1 MLLTIST
8 THRPATDL
16 GYLLHK
22 NPARA
27 QRFKLAFGEAHV
39 FYTEASEERCTAA
52 LLLDIDT
59 LGLVRGPGAMLSDYV
74 NDRAY
79 VSSSFLCV
87 AIARVFGT
95 ALSGRAK
102 ERPELATTPIPL
114 EASLA
119 AVPCRGSDD
128 IVGSLFG
135 PLGYEVDADGDA
147 EARYRNV
154 RLRTTRTVAELLSH
168 VYVLLPVLDNRKH
181 YWIGQAEVD
190 KLLAHG
196 KGWLEEHPER
206 AYIVRRYLGHRKS
219 LAADATARLEEDA
232 APTDSDGE
240 APAPESEK
248 HPSLHDQRLE
258 WVMDTLK
265 AASAKRVADIG
276 CGEGQLLRRLLPD
289 RDFTEIV
296 GAEASPRALE
306 IAERRLKLRKLNEA
320 DRKRIRLV
328 QTGLTYRDKRLE
340 GFDAATVVEVVEHI
354 DPDRLPAF
362 EQALFGHAQPRMVLL
377 TTPNREYNVRFE
389 RLGDGGLRHRD
400 HRFEWSRAEFAAWA
414 RSVSERYGYEDE
426 IGGIGPDDPEVG
438 APTLRG
444 VFRRWS

>member
-27 QRFKLAFGEAHV
+27 QAFKLAFGEAHV
-39 FYTEASEERCTAA
+39 FYTEATGERCTAA
-52 LLLDIDT
+52 LLLDIDP

-102 ERPELATTPIPL
+102 ERPELAATRIPL

-119 AVPCRGSDD
+119 AVPCRGGDE
-128 IVGSLFG
+128 IVERLFG
-135 PLGYEVDADGDA
+135 PLGYEVDAGGDA

-154 RLRTTRTVAELLSH
+154 RLRSTRTLSELLSH
-168 VYVLLPVLDNRKH
+168 IYVLLPVLDNRKH
-181 YWIGQAEVD
+181 YWIGDAEVD

-206 AYIVRRYLGHRKS
+206 EYIVRRYLGHRRS
-219 LAADATARLEEDA
+219 LAADATARLHEETPA
-232 APTDSDGE
+232 ADNGADT
-240 APAPESEK
+240 PAPESEK

-258 WVMDTLK
+258 WVIDSLK
-265 AASAKRVADIG
+265 AAAAKRVVDIG
-276 CGEGQLLRRLLPD
+276 CGEGQLLRRLLPI

-306 IAERRLKLRKLNEA
+306 IAERRLKLRKLSEA

-328 QTGLTYRDKRLE
+328 QTGLTYRDKRLD
-340 GFDAATVVEVVEHI
+340 GFDAAAVVEVVEHI
-354 DPDRLPAF
+354 DPDRLGAF
-362 EQALFGHAQPRMVLL
+362 EQALFGHAQPRLVLL
-377 TTPNREYNVRFE
+377 TTPNRKYNVRFE
-389 RLGDGGLRHRD
+389 RLAEGGLRHRD
-400 HRFEWSRAEFAAWA
+400 HRFEWTRAEFAAWA
-414 RSVSERYGYEDE
+414 ASVAARYSYKYEV
-426 IGGIGPDDPEVG
+426 GGIGPDDPVVG
-438 APTLRG
+438 PPTLRG